1 MIRCK
6 FHSQCTISMNYI
18 AGSGNTAKNNETVR
32 SQVRSA
38 INQVTNNQ
46 TIRLVRD
53 NSIFYSNL

>member
-1 MIRCK
+1 
-6 FHSQCTISMNYI
+6 MNYI